1 VNLDV
6 NPIELIEHLDNVPF
20 MGYAEARNGRIAFYT
35 DIFYADLGL
44 GASNVR
50 TRRLSP
56 DISGTLSTSAGLDF
70 EQAIVEVGGAYEVF
84 RGQTSLD
91 VIAGARYW
99 HQDASLKF
107 NITGTLDVGDLSLTK
122 GLAVARS
129 GSVDWV
135 DPLVGARVRHR
146 LAPGQELTLR
156 ADIGGF
162 GAGSQFSWNA
172 IAAYNCE
179 IAVRDGI
186 TYSLLLGYRAL
197 SVDYEQGSG
206 RTKYEYDVLQHG
218 PITGLTMKF

>member
-1 VNLDV
+1 
-6 NPIELIEHLDNVPF
+6 
-20 MGYAEARNGRIAFYT
+20 
-35 DIFYADLGL
+35 
-44 GASNVR
+44 
-50 TRRLSP
+50 
-56 DISGTLSTSAGLDF
+56 
-70 EQAIVEVGGAYEVF
+70 
-84 RGQTSLD
+84 
-91 VIAGARYW
+91 
-99 HQDASLKF
+99 
-107 NITGTLDVGDLSLTK
+107 
-122 GLAVARS
+122 
-129 GSVDWV
+129 VDWV